1 MLEQGS
7 KSLEGKEWSGQC
19 YCYCW
24 LIADVSSLAC
34 QRRRWSILTCGCWA
48 SGRIP
53 GCSSWS
59 TARETAVAALKSRL
73 KFRICDLDG
82 RRLTA
87 PVFRRLVAST
97 HGRLCLSDGS
107 NQGSKTDANKI
118 IPEIGIGTVA
128 LTKLRLQNCNVTKI
142 VRSQTI
148 GVEDQGCKLGHSFP
162 MRFESIAKYIKMV
175 KPCRDTGSSGNN
187 APKCRP
193 STISKAT
200 AQHPRLS
207 RCRRPFSGR
216 RVAVWASGSAWQSG
230 ELGATA
236 GESDSDVAALID
248 VAAAFDVRCA
258 RCTCRAPPANSL
270 TCCDLRR
277 HLPGWARAP
286 FC

>member
-97 HGRLCLSDGS
+97 HGRLC
-107 NQGSKTDANKI
+107 
-118 IPEIGIGTVA
+118 
-128 LTKLRLQNCNVTKI
+128 
-142 VRSQTI
+142 
-148 GVEDQGCKLGHSFP
+148 
-162 MRFESIAKYIKMV
+162 
-175 KPCRDTGSSGNN
+175 RDTGSSGNN

-270 TCCDLRR
+270 KCCDLRR